1 MSVQMLATFTFSG
14 ILIWCYVD
22 FQLFKLPVSFIC
34 IIKETFILL
43 FVFVYVGGGHVRV
56 FPWKSVQQIS
66 WSCSYIFAVSCLV
79 WMLGTKLEFSST
91 AASILHAEPSL
102 HLYFKMSNLSLF
114 FFNRFQVT
122 IGKCLVV
129 GTWVQCP

>member
-43 FVFVYVGGGHVRV
+43 FVFVYVCGGACTC
-56 FPWKSVQQIS
+56 FSMEIS
-66 WSCSYIFAVSCLV
+66 ATNS
-79 WMLGTKLEFSST
+79 LE
-91 AASILHAEPSL
+91 LQL
-102 HLYFKMSNLSLF
+102 HLCCELPGVDAGNKT
-114 FFNRFQVT
+114 RV
-122 IGKCLVV
+122 
-129 GTWVQCP
+129 